1 MSKSILDTIDKDG
14 FSFARLVDSFPELS
28 ALKQVPQNPAY
39 HAEGDV
45 YCHTEMVCEV
55 VRQEFEQKN
64 LKPET
69 GKRADPGW
77 ALLFLAAAFH
87 DIGKKTCTRNEN
99 GNFVSPNHTSVG
111 AKLFRTFA
119 YREAPRFGLTFS
131 QRELVANAIRYHG
144 LPVWFWKKQRPEADL
159 LKVAESV
166 PLWFLYQLSYADV
179 RGRRTENPEE
189 FIEYVEWF
197 AEYAR
202 ELGIWE
208 HPYSF
213 ANSYTKASFFM
224 RDDLWQGTDLFDN
237 TEFDVFLLSGL
248 PLAGKDSWIEKNGGE
263 IPMISL
269 DQIRGEMGIPPAK
282 NSGKIAHIAMERAKV
297 FLAKKQP
304 FFWNATNIVRETRR
318 KLITLF
324 SSYGARVHILYL
336 EVPYQELLA
345 RNRTRARH
353 IPEGVL
359 EEMINKLEIPAPW
372 ESYKVKYLTKE

>member
-1 MSKSILDTIDKDG
+1 
-14 FSFARLVDSFPELS
+14 
-28 ALKQVPQNPAY
+28 
-39 HAEGDV
+39 
-45 YCHTEMVCEV
+45 
-55 VRQEFEQKN
+55 
-64 LKPET
+64 
-69 GKRADPGW
+69 
-77 ALLFLAAAFH
+77 
-87 DIGKKTCTRNEN
+87 
-99 GNFVSPNHTSVG
+99 
-111 AKLFRTFA
+111 
-119 YREAPRFGLTFS
+119 
-131 QRELVANAIRYHG
+131 
-144 LPVWFWKKQRPEADL
+144 
-159 LKVAESV
+159 
-166 PLWFLYQLSYADV
+166 
-179 RGRRTENPEE
+179 
-189 FIEYVEWF
+189 
-197 AEYAR
+197 
-202 ELGIWE
+202 
-208 HPYSF
+208 
-213 ANSYTKASFFM
+213 M

-336 EVPYQELLA
+336 EVPYQELLV

>member
-213 ANSYTKASFFM
+213 ANPYTKASFFM

-282 NSGKIAHIAMERAKV
+282 NSGKIAHIAMERAIV
-297 FLAKKQP
+297 FLANKQP
-304 FFWNATNIVRETRR
+304 FFWTATNIVRETRR

>member
-1 MSKSILDTIDKDG
+1 MSESILDIIDKDG
-14 FSFARLVDSFPELS
+14 FSFAGLADSFPELS

-45 YCHTEMVCEV
+45 YCHTKMVCEV
-55 VRQEFEQKN
+55 IRQKFEQKN
-64 LKPET
+64 LEPET
-69 GKRADPGW
+69 RKITVPEW

-87 DIGKKTCTRNEN
+87 DIGKKTCTRSEN

-111 AKLFRTFA
+111 AKMFRAFA

-159 LKVAESV
+159 FKAAESV
-166 PLWFLYQLSYADV
+166 PPWFLYQLSYADV
-179 RGRRTENPEE
+179 RGRRTENPEK

-208 HPYSF
+208 HPHSF
-213 ANSYTKASFFM
+213 ANPYTKASFFM
-224 RDDLWQGTDLFDN
+224 RDDLWQGVELFDN

-269 DQIRGEMGIPPAK
+269 DQIREEMGIPPAK
-282 NSGKIAHIAMERAKV
+282 NSGKIAHIAMERAKI

-353 IPEGVL
+353 IPEDVL

-372 ESYKVKYLTKE
+372 ESYKVKYLTGE

>member
-213 ANSYTKASFFM
+213 ANPYTKASFFM
-224 RDDLWQGTDLFDN
+224 WDDLWQGTDLFDN

-269 DQIRGEMGIPPAK
+269 DQIRGEMGSPPAK